1 VSPPRAGITT
11 RRRTPAQTRNSADRR
26 CADETIEQP
35 STTEEGEVARKR
47 PGDDDAAGD
56 RPDDGEVYDEAV
68 AKGEI
73 PPDDE
78 VEDDDEP
85 VGRGGTAVRERTAN
99 ADSPKAKKDVRSTG
113 FFGRIGNFFREVVSE
128 LRKVIWPTRKEL
140 LTYTSVVIVFLLIMT
155 AIVVGLDYAFAK
167 GVLWTFGN

>member
-1 VSPPRAGITT
+1 M
-11 RRRTPAQTRNSADRR
+11 RRRSSA
-26 CADETIEQP
+26 EQKIRHHHR
-35 STTEEGEVARKR
+35 TTEEGEVARKR
-47 PGDDDAAGD
+47 PGDDAAGD
-56 RPDDGEVYDEAV
+56 RPDDDGEVYEEAV
-68 AKGEI
+68 ARGEI
-73 PPDDE
+73 PEDDGTDD
-78 VEDDDEP
+78 VDDDEP

-99 ADSPKAKKDVRSTG
+99 ADSPKAKKEVRRTG

-155 AIVVGLDYAFAK
+155 TIVVGLDYLFAK